1 MTRIDELMLEL
12 NNYEKQMNRMWVYW
26 DDVLRS
32 WKMLERRRMIAELQK
47 EQIREWNYD

>member
-12 NNYEKQMNRMWVYW
+12 NNYEKQMNRMWSYW

-32 WKMLERRRMIAELQK
+32 WKQLERHRIIAELQK
-47 EQIREWNYD
+47 VQIEEFGK